1 MDAKS
6 KRKKKKAALKKK
18 RAAARAAVKAKKAAK
33 AKAAGKR
40 DRKRKREQPAAEEPA
55 AEEPAAEAAEAAK
68 RVKKLAKRQTPFELN
83 VQRMRTFMPAAYL
96 KQLTAVGKPTPYQ
109 CIFALWATGVQKQ
122 GVPTAVHK
130 TQQPNPLSMQFL
142 FEDHG
147 TADFPLWDFFQRMN
161 EALTGAPI
169 LQNGAAEIFV
179 LQTASDVLDTQL
191 ESITPIPSAESHLE
205 RAQKFFTS
213 EGFAHAKDV
222 LTKIFQNPIGLRD
235 VANRPNN
242 ATAFHNATSF
252 NQCLTLRNQVVYK
265 IRKAFDLA
273 KTLYEEIHL
282 NRNDIIGFHWRS
294 EQRIAPS
301 EVLWKQLMSGMRIG
315 GEELPEHLGCCFPDA
330 PRMLLQ
336 KGGRWVL
343 SGVYVTSGIKKD
355 LRMFLPSILHGYDR
369 LCPSECDLT
378 QALNMY
384 DMSNH
389 RNKYI
394 QKVCQA
400 NLDAALDAK
409 GFPKANDPIYFRL
422 TDQDHFDTVSLDTK
436 TGIYGALQAKKDG
449 DNWYLR
455 LTASQLHGLFGR
467 VQFKIRKTKAA
478 QPPYG
483 GNIHM
488 QDESQL
494 RTYYEAIPFAQKIAK
509 RKHERKPNTPHKK
522 SKTQHQGSVFK
533 DV

>member
-1 MDAKS
+1 
-6 KRKKKKAALKKK
+6 
-18 RAAARAAVKAKKAAK
+18 
-33 AKAAGKR
+33 
-40 DRKRKREQPAAEEPA
+40 
-55 AEEPAAEAAEAAK
+55 
-68 RVKKLAKRQTPFELN
+68 
-83 VQRMRTFMPAAYL
+83 
-96 KQLTAVGKPTPYQ
+96 
-109 CIFALWATGVQKQ
+109 
-122 GVPTAVHK
+122 
-130 TQQPNPLSMQFL
+130 MQFL

-161 EALTGAPI
+161 EALTDAPI

-179 LQTASDVLDTQL
+179 LQTASDLLDTQL
-191 ESITPIPSAESHLE
+191 ESITLTPSVKEHIWPVTHEHLCEIATITDDSLRGTESHLE
-205 RAQKFFTS
+205 QAQKFFTS

-252 NQCLTLRNQVVYK
+252 YECLKLQKQVVYK

-273 KTLYEEIHL
+273 KTLYEEIH

-294 EQRIAPS
+294 EQRIAS
-301 EVLWKQLMSGMRIG
+301 AEVLYKQLMSDRCLTSV
-315 GEELPEHLGCCFPDA
+315 ELPEHLGCCFPDA

-336 KGGRWVL
+336 KGGRCVL

-355 LRMFLPSILHGYDR
+355 LRMFLPSILNGYER
-369 LCPSECDLT
+369 LCPSECNLT
-378 QALNMY
+378 QTLNMY
-384 DMSNH
+384 DMSKH

-488 QDESQL
+488 QDEPQL
-494 RTYYEAIPFAQKIAK
+494 CTYYEAIPFAQKIAK

-522 SKTQHQGSVFK
+522 SKTQHQDPVFQK
-533 DV
+533 V